1 MKKSI
6 IFMLMVLAGSLY
18 SQQDLVEIL
27 RADLKAEKVSIITE
41 TMDFTEQE
49 STAFWPIFQEYD
61 LELNKLNDQRVAII
75 KDFAEHFDQM
85 TDVKAD
91 ELVKKGFNYL
101 KDRTALRQKF
111 YKKFKKILPVMKAA
125 KFMQVDYQLINF
137 IDAQISMEMPLI
149 EVNQ

>member
-1 MKKSI
+1 
-6 IFMLMVLAGSLY
+6 MLMVLAGSLY

-85 TDVKAD
+85 TDIKAD
-91 ELVKKGFNYL
+91 ELVKKSFDYL
-101 KDRTALRQKF
+101 KARTALRQKF

-125 KFMQVDYQLINF
+125 KFMQVDNQLINL
-137 IDAQISMEMPLI
+137 IDAQISMEMPLV

>member
-1 MKKSI
+1 
-6 IFMLMVLAGSLY
+6 
-18 SQQDLVEIL
+18 
-27 RADLKAEKVSIITE
+27 
-41 TMDFTEQE
+41 MDFTEQE

-91 ELVKKGFNYL
+91 ELVKKSFNYL

>member
-1 MKKSI
+1 
-6 IFMLMVLAGSLY
+6 MLMVLAGSLY

>member
-1 MKKSI
+1 
-6 IFMLMVLAGSLY
+6 MLMVLAGSLY

-125 KFMQVDYQLINF
+125 KFMQVDYQLINL

>member
-61 LELNKLNDQRVAII
+61 LELNKLNDQLLILY
-75 KDFAEHFDQM
+75 FS
-85 TDVKAD
+85 VKG
-91 ELVKKGFNYL
+91 V
-101 KDRTALRQKF
+101 
-111 YKKFKKILPVMKAA
+111 
-125 KFMQVDYQLINF
+125 
-137 IDAQISMEMPLI
+137 
-149 EVNQ
+149 

>member
-91 ELVKKGFNYL
+91 ELVKKSFNYL

>member
-125 KFMQVDYQLINF
+125 KFMQVDYQLINL